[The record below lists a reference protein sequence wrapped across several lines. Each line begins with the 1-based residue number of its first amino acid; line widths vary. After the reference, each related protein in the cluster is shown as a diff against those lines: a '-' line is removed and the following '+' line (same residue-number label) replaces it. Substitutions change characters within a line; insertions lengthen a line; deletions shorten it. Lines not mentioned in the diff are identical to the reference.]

1 MNQYEQRQAI
11 LLLIAMEEQLAEAK
25 EILDN
30 ARYNVEEFPHKS
42 TMRRR
47 LTDARQQA
55 VDAWNIAKDHIKR
68 HNHLIAIIDDTFPTL
83 HQHKD
88 QLLK

>member
-1 MNQYEQRQAI
+1 VEAI
-11 LLLIAMEEQLAEAK
+11 LLLIAMEEQLSEAK
-25 EILDN
+25 EILEN

-68 HNHLIAIIDDTFPTL
+68 HNHLIAIIDETFPTL
-83 HQHKD
+83 HQHKE